1 MLGRFLLNIR
11 RRESPFYDRLY
22 RIAKSMRGFEL
33 PVVPGVHSLLYGER
47 QFRLSFC
54 QTIFRIFYWT
64 PLFKSRCQRVGKRL
78 QLVGGVP
85 LIMGNLRLIIGDDV
99 TMFGQS
105 TLSGAKVFDAPTLT
119 VGNHTHLGHQLIINV
134 GCDVTIGKRVLSAD
148 RVTIMSYDGHPTDP
162 GQRHLPAPPASSRK
176 IVIGDNVWIGINSV
190 ILKGVTIG
198 EGSVIAAG
206 SVVTTR
212 VPPNSLAMGNP
223 ARIYPL
229 MMTCEP
235 S

>member
-1 MLGRFLLNIR
+1 MV
-11 RRESPFYDRLY
+11 
-22 RIAKSMRGFEL
+22 GFEL
-33 PVVPGVHSLLYGER
+33 PVVPGFHSLLYRER
-47 QFRLSFC
+47 QFRLSSC
-54 QTIFRIFYWT
+54 QTILRIFYWT

-85 LIMGNLRLIIGDDV
+85 LIMGNLRLIIGDGV

-105 TLSGAKVFDAPTLT
+105 TLSGAKVFDTPTLT
-119 VGNHTHLGHQLIINV
+119 VGDHTHLGYQLIINV
-134 GCDVTIGKRVLSAD
+134 GCDVTIGKRVLVAD

-198 EGSVIAAG
+198 EGSVIASG
-206 SVVTTR
+206 SVVTSR

>member
-1 MLGRFLLNIR
+1 VLGALSTKIR
-11 RRESPFYDRLY
+11 RRESPLYDRIYRLAKQLRSFEIPVIPLVYAFLY
-22 RIAKSMRGFEL
+22 R
-33 PVVPGVHSLLYGER
+33 ER
-47 QFRLSFC
+47 QFRISFW
-54 QTIFRIFYWT
+54 QTILRIFYST
-64 PLFKSRCQRVGKRL
+64 PLFKSRCESVGKRL

-85 LIMGNLRLIIGDDV
+85 LIMGGLRLIIGDDV

-119 VGNHTHLGHQLIINV
+119 VGNHTHLGYQLIINV
-134 GCDVTIGKRVLSAD
+134 GCDVTIGERVLVAD

-162 GQRHLPAPPASSRK
+162 GLRHLPAPPASSRK
-176 IVIGDNVWIGINSV
+176 ICIGNNVWIGINSV

-206 SVVTTR
+206 SVVTTS
-212 VPPNSLAMGNP
+212 VPPNSLAIGNP

-229 MMTCEP
+229 MMNV
-235 S
+235 